1 MRIMVFL
8 SLVNLSSMVVQ
19 LKLLNRL
26 SSPNYLDIMNR
37 LNFDRGLF
45 KASSKFDLSHQFKSL
60 PI

>member
-1 MRIMVFL
+1 
-8 SLVNLSSMVVQ
+8 MVVQ